1 MSKGWDN
8 ATLKKLKALTVK
20 GLSTAEIGKRLGI
33 SKNAVVGK
41 LNRLGWN
48 PKAGGVAAAMPEPA
62 SKAKADTK
70 TAGRKTAAAA
80 PAKKASSKVA
90 APKAGTPAKKA
101 TPTVKKTAAP
111 KKAAAPAKKPAAK
124 DAEKT
129 VAKGAE
135 KTVASKPAT
144 KTSKAVNSKTL
155 AMHQRIIQHS
165 LEMAN
170 LKPNQCRWPI
180 GDPDSENFHFC
191 GETVFVGK
199 PYCYEHCKQAY
210 QFTPPKKK

>member
-8 ATLKKLKALTVK
+8 TALKKLKALMGK
-20 GLSTAEIGKRLGI
+20 GLSTSEIGKRLGM

-48 PKAGGVAAAMPEPA
+48 LKAGGVAGAEAKKKAETKSSGKATA
-62 SKAKADTK
+62 SKGLAQAK
-70 TAGRKTAAAA
+70 GQ
-80 PAKKASSKVA
+80 AKKTTASSKSAAKVKIVA
-90 APKAGTPAKKA
+90 EKKPVVKEEKKAVTSKQAPKTSGKA
-101 TPTVKKTAAP
+101 TNK
-111 KKAAAPAKKPAAK
+111 
-124 DAEKT
+124 
-129 VAKGAE
+129 
-135 KTVASKPAT
+135 S
-144 KTSKAVNSKTL
+144 L

-191 GETVFVGK
+191 GAQVFVGK

>member
-8 ATLKKLKALTVK
+8 ATLKKLKALTGK
-20 GLSTAEIGKRLGI
+20 GLSTSEIGKRLGM
-33 SKNAVVGK
+33 SKNAIVGK

-48 PKAGGVAAAMPEPA
+48 AKAGGA
-62 SKAKADTK
+62 
-70 TAGRKTAAAA
+70 TAGAEKKAEVKKPDDKPVVAKKTTEKKSE
-80 PAKKASSKVA
+80 PAKKTSVKATVTKTTPKVA
-90 APKAGTPAKKA
+90 EAKTDA
-101 TPTVKKTAAP
+101 KTT
-111 KKAAAPAKKPAAK
+111 AK
-124 DAEKT
+124 
-129 VAKGAE
+129 
-135 KTVASKPAT
+135 
-144 KTSKAVNSKTL
+144 NL

-180 GDPDSENFHFC
+180 GDPDSEHFHFC
-191 GETVFVGK
+191 GETVFIGK

>member
-8 ATLKKLKALTVK
+8 ATLKKLKALTGK
-20 GLSTAEIGKRLGI
+20 GLSTSEIGKRLGL

-48 PKAGGVAAAMPEPA
+48 
-62 SKAKADTK
+62 SKATSAEAAKSTAADKKTSK
-70 TAGRKTAAAA
+70 TASS
-80 PAKKASSKVA
+80 KKAS
-90 APKAGTPAKKA
+90 GA
-101 TPTVKKTAAP
+101 TSTA
-111 KKAAAPAKKPAAK
+111 AKKPLAKKSAAK
-124 DAEKT
+124 AVASKKAVTAKKSASTKT
-129 VAKGAE
+129 VAKDTSTK
-135 KTVASKPAT
+135 KTTAT
-144 KTSKAVNSKTL
+144 KASAAPKDTADKKSLNKSL

-180 GDPDSENFHFC
+180 GDPDSEHFHFC

-210 QFTPPKKK
+210 QFAPPKKK

>member
-1 MSKGWDN
+1 MSKGWDSVM
-8 ATLKKLKALTVK
+8 LKKLKGLMGK
-20 GLSTAEIGKRLGI
+20 GLSTSEIGKRLGM

-48 PKAGGVAAAMPEPA
+48 SKAGGVVAESATTTTKKTTSGRGTKKTSSVASAKNTRTTSKKPTTKAGARGAAA
-62 SKAKADTK
+62 T
-70 TAGRKTAAAA
+70 
-80 PAKKASSKVA
+80 
-90 APKAGTPAKKA
+90 GT
-101 TPTVKKTAAP
+101 KKT
-111 KKAAAPAKKPAAK
+111 
-124 DAEKT
+124 T
-129 VAKGAE
+129 TGGR
-135 KTVASKPAT
+135 TL
-144 KTSKAVNSKTL
+144 NKTL

-191 GETVFVGK
+191 GAPVFVGK

-210 QFTPPKKK
+210 QFTPPRKK

>member
-8 ATLKKLKALTVK
+8 TALKKLKALMGK
-20 GLSTAEIGKRLGI
+20 GLSTSEIGKRLGM

-48 PKAGGVAAAMPEPA
+48 MKAGGVAG
-62 SKAKADTK
+62 ADV
-70 TAGRKTAAAA
+70 
-80 PAKKASSKVA
+80 AKKVES
-90 APKAGTPAKKA
+90 
-101 TPTVKKTAAP
+101 KKTAVKATD
-111 KKAAAPAKKPAAK
+111 KKKTTTATTKSAAKKPASRSAVVK
-124 DAEKT
+124 KVEAPKKKAE
-129 VAKGAE
+129 E
-135 KTVASKPAT
+135 KVSATTSSKNLN
-144 KTSKAVNSKTL
+144 KNL

-191 GETVFVGK
+191 GAQVFVGK

-210 QFTPPKKK
+210 QFTPPKKKQA

>member
-8 ATLKKLKALTVK
+8 ATLKKLKGLMGK
-20 GLSTAEIGKRLGI
+20 GLSTSEIGKRLGL

-48 PKAGGVAAAMPEPA
+48 SKAGGTSVASAPA
-62 SKAKADTK
+62 AKAATTK
-70 TAGRKTAAAA
+70 KTTSVTKAA
-80 PAKKASSKVA
+80 
-90 APKAGTPAKKA
+90 TPAKKVAPKKPVATPKKTA
-101 TPTVKKTAAP
+101 TPTKTGATKKAGTAAT
-111 KKAAAPAKKPAAK
+111 KKATATPAKKTPVAATPAQ
-124 DAEKT
+124 
-129 VAKGAE
+129 V
-135 KTVASKPAT
+135 SK
-144 KTSKAVNSKTL
+144 SKASSSKTL

>member
-62 SKAKADTK
+62 SKAKANTK
-70 TAGRKTAAAA
+70 TSGRKTAAAA
-80 PAKKASSKVA
+80 PAKKASPKVA

-101 TPTVKKTAAP
+101 TATVKKTAAP
-111 KKAAAPAKKPAAK
+111 KKAAAPAKKPA
-124 DAEKT
+124 
-129 VAKGAE
+129 AKGAE

>member
-1 MSKGWDN
+1 MATGWDSN
-8 ATLKKLKALTVK
+8 KLKKLKSLIGK
-20 GLSTAEIGKRLGI
+20 GLSTSEIGKRLEM

-48 PKAGGVAAAMPEPA
+48 LKATTGSAKKSDSKDTAKKAAAKK
-62 SKAKADTK
+62 SKLPIAKKIAPVKPVALPKVTAKKTVKKADTK
-70 TAGRKTAAAA
+70 KTAV
-80 PAKKASSKVA
+80 P
-90 APKAGTPAKKA
+90 KKA
-101 TPTVKKTAAP
+101 TAKKTET
-111 KKAAAPAKKPAAK
+111 KQKTTKAAKPETKKPEIKRLPRAN
-124 DAEKT
+124 
-129 VAKGAE
+129 
-135 KTVASKPAT
+135 
-144 KTSKAVNSKTL
+144 TSKKGNSL

-165 LEMAN
+165 LELAA

-191 GETVFVGK
+191 GEQVFVGK

>member
-8 ATLKKLKALTVK
+8 ATLKKLKALTGK
-20 GLSTAEIGKRLGI
+20 GLSTSEIGKRLGI

-48 PKAGGVAAAMPEPA
+48 LKAGGVAGAD
-62 SKAKADTK
+62 KAKKLDDKKVAKSTAKKTTTVSGTKNAAKNTAGRDTVKKKTAVTK
-70 TAGRKTAAAA
+70 TA
-80 PAKKASSKVA
+80 
-90 APKAGTPAKKA
+90 
-101 TPTVKKTAAP
+101 KKTE
-111 KKAAAPAKKPAAK
+111 K
-124 DAEKT
+124 DTGVKE
-129 VAKGAE
+129 
-135 KTVASKPAT
+135 SKSLN
-144 KTSKAVNSKTL
+144 KNL

-191 GETVFVGK
+191 GEPVFVGK

>member
-1 MSKGWDN
+1 MSKGWDSVM
-8 ATLKKLKALTVK
+8 LKKLKGLMGK
-20 GLSTAEIGKRLGI
+20 GLSTSEIGKRLGM

-48 PKAGGVAAAMPEPA
+48 SKAGGV
-62 SKAKADTK
+62 
-70 TAGRKTAAAA
+70 
-80 PAKKASSKVA
+80 VA
-90 APKAGTPAKKA
+90 ESA
-101 TPTVKKTAAP
+101 TTTTKKTASGRGT
-111 KKAAAPAKKPAAK
+111 KKTSSVASAKNARSTSKKPTTKAGARGAGATGAKK
-124 DAEKT
+124 T
-129 VAKGAE
+129 
-135 KTVASKPAT
+135 
-144 KTSKAVNSKTL
+144 TSGGRTLNKTL

-191 GETVFVGK
+191 GAPVFVGK

-210 QFTPPKKK
+210 QFTPPRKK

>member
-80 PAKKASSKVA
+80 PAKKASAKVA

-101 TPTVKKTAAP
+101 TTTVKKTAAP

-124 DAEKT
+124 
-129 VAKGAE
+129 GAE

-144 KTSKAVNSKTL
+144 KTSKTVNSKTL